1 MLTLALALLLGQAQS
16 FETPQYKTTIE
27 IKPLP
32 QQKQTT
38 SKSSVATPSSAASKK
53 KASVAPKSQKK
64 TIKTVT
70 TTTSTTGGPTP
81 NVEVHVY
88 NGTQKQEG
96 TTTVVTAQTA
106 PTPATTH
113 THARS
118 ESSPIGFGLLGGLSV
133 PFGDLRNT
141 REYGTNNPFGWHVG
155 AFVDHGFNRN
165 HQGRLTLGY
174 TKFNS
179 SKWNDWEE
187 TENKFTM
194 TQLGAEWLY
203 HFDRSAVYS
212 ILGVSATHIR
222 QEFTTLYDDPGVDT
236 QGVFALKAGIGVALA
251 PHFTLEGALNHAST
265 SNEQLGIDNANWFTV
280 SGVYHF

>member
-1 MLTLALALLLGQAQS
+1 MLSLALALLLGQAQS

-32 QQKQTT
+32 QQKQVNT
-38 SKSSVATPSSAASKK
+38 VAVPSNAPSKK
-53 KASVAPKSQKK
+53 KASTSPKSQKK
-64 TIKTVT
+64 TKKTVVTT
-70 TTTSTTGGPTP
+70 TTTSTSGPTP

-106 PTPATTH
+106 PTPAPAHTH
-113 THARS
+113 THAA
-118 ESSPIGFGLLGGLSV
+118 ESKSIGFGLFGGLSV

-155 AFVDHGFNRN
+155 GFVDHGFNKN
-165 HQGRLTLGY
+165 HQGRLTLSY

-187 TENKFTM
+187 TENQFTM

-203 HFDRSAVYS
+203 HFNRTAVYS

-236 QGVFALKAGIGVALA
+236 QGVFALKAGVGVALA